1 MKVISMKRGSLL
13 SVGFLAL
20 FGLAGC
26 GQSDGDVVINAENAA
41 TSSEAVAT
49 AENTQSAIEN
59 TELGG
64 GPAVVTELI
73 ITDVLAGDGATAEAG
88 QNIVVHYTGWLYDP
102 SKSDNKGSKFDS
114 SVDRGQ
120 PFVFPLGAGR
130 VIQGWDQGF
139 GGMQIGGKRVL
150 IIPSEM
156 GYGERGAGA
165 DIPPNAALLFEVEL
179 LSIQ

>member
-26 GQSDGDVVINAENAA
+26 GPSDGGSENTENAA
-41 TSSEAVAT
+41 TSSAAVAA
-49 AENTQSAIEN
+49 AENTQSATEN
-59 TELGG
+59 TEPGG
-64 GPAVVTELI
+64 GPEVVTELI
-73 ITDVLAGDGATAEAG
+73 ILDVLVGDGATAEAG
-88 QNIVVHYTGWLYDP
+88 QNVIVHYTGWLYDP
-102 SKSDNKGSKFDS
+102 SKPDNKGSKFDS

-165 DIPPNAALLFEVEL
+165 DIPPNATLLFEVEL

>member
-26 GQSDGDVVINAENAA
+26 GSPDGGSENTENAA
-41 TSSEAVAT
+41 TSSAAVAA
-49 AENTQSAIEN
+49 AENTQPATEN
-59 TELGG
+59 TEPGG
-64 GPAVVTELI
+64 GPEVVTELI

-102 SKSDNKGSKFDS
+102 SKPDNKGSKFDS

-120 PFVFPLGAGR
+120 PFVFSLGAGR

-165 DIPPNAALLFEVEL
+165 DIPPNATLLFEVEL